1 MQRSVILVRF
11 NLRQR
16 CFYERLKTTKN
27 STFGGRISSTNVFL
41 MLIYNKGNRKENEN
55 FPKFDKG
62 LSIMLFSNK
71 QVTILKLEKEIR
83 YKLEI
88 ATFRHYAKSGHNL
101 FKPQIIS
108 GCKQSPHVKTLL
120 ISKCSHL
127 FWEGLFLDMT
137 SFFLPTDNK
146 IVSCKVG
153 NILYYSMGIQ
163 CSKIYYL
170 SQCAYSYEGGNI
182 KKKLGLSLED
192 TLNLFVN

>member
-16 CFYERLKTTKN
+16 CFYKRLKTTKN

-108 GCKQSPHVKTLL
+108 GCKCLIVTDIPLILNNFCPLCIFLLCSSYHYTFDHLLNSP
-120 ISKCSHL
+120 
-127 FWEGLFLDMT
+127 FL
-137 SFFLPTDNK
+137 
-146 IVSCKVG
+146 
-153 NILYYSMGIQ
+153 
-163 CSKIYYL
+163 
-170 SQCAYSYEGGNI
+170 
-182 KKKLGLSLED
+182 
-192 TLNLFVN
+192 

>member
-1 MQRSVILVRF
+1 MNLKNIFRKCSMFSVISCTKSLTDF
-11 NLRQR
+11 NL
-16 CFYERLKTTKN
+16 L
-27 STFGGRISSTNVFL
+27 
-41 MLIYNKGNRKENEN
+41 
-55 FPKFDKG
+55 
-62 LSIMLFSNK
+62 LSIST
-71 QVTILKLEKEIR
+71 TILFCR
-83 YKLEI
+83 YF
-88 ATFRHYAKSGHNL
+88 ARD
-101 FKPQIIS
+101 
-108 GCKQSPHVKTLL
+108 KQSPHVKTLL